1 MEGYLKVLYRTEKKN
16 GDSQQPVLK
25 LDRSVNAKNCVLAF
39 YWTLV
44 YQKKRQPSLLE
55 QKKSVT
61 TVLKPK

>member
-1 MEGYLKVLYRTEKKN
+1 MEGYLKILYRTDKKN
-16 GDSQQPVLK
+16 GDNRQPVLK
-25 LDRSVNAKNCVLAF
+25 LLNAKNRVLAF

-44 YQKKRQPSLLE
+44 YQKKRQSALLE